1 MGLWSAYFFAKLLLF
16 AGGYI
21 DFNPWLN
28 LAFAAFTAL
37 PPKNGRQRFAKN
49 LIAVPLSIVLLYHD
63 SWLPPISRALSQ
75 AGNLQSFSGEYLLEL
90 LGRFISLRVVVEL
103 TIMMAVYLLARRKLR
118 LSTFVFIPIL
128 LIGIFPHGWPSVGPA
143 MVTSAMAGSTTGG
156 ASGPTPAAEVDPRNM
171 RPEALDGLLT
181 QFYSREKQR
190 QVHFTQAAE
199 DAAPYDI
206 LILNVCSL
214 AWDDLKVVKR
224 DNDPLFARF
233 DLVFSNFSSGASYS
247 GPAAI
252 RLLRGNCGQP
262 EHTQLY
268 NPPKP
273 ECLVLDGL
281 QKAGFEPHWLMNH
294 DGQFGNFYADVR
306 DRGGVAVTPDSNA
319 GALLAQNAFDGSPIY
334 GDYSVLSR
342 WWAKREQNPAHRVVL
357 YYNTVT
363 LHDGNKVVSGGHDS
377 SYASRVNTFIGD
389 LNHFLDDLQRSGRH
403 VVVVLLP
410 EHGAALRGDRRQI
423 SGLREIPTPAISHVP
438 VGVLLVNARHPTQW
452 VQQRVDTPSSFL
464 AVNELLSRLVADN
477 PFTKQNFGVGSYTQ
491 NLPETDS
498 VAENEGTTVMLVGKQ
513 YMLRTPDGAWSPWDA
528 SGNQ

>member
-1 MGLWSAYFFAKLLLF
+1 MGFWSAYFFAKLLLF

-49 LIAVPLSIVLLYHD
+49 LIALPLSVVLLYHD

-75 AGNLQSFSGEYLLEL
+75 AGNLQSFSGAYLLEL
-90 LGRFISLRVVVEL
+90 LGRFISLKVLAEL
-103 TIMMAVYLLARRKLR
+103 AVMMALYLLARRKLR
-118 LSTFVFIPIL
+118 LSSFVFIAIL
-128 LIGIFPHGWPSVGPA
+128 LIGMFPHGWPSFAPA
-143 MVTSAMAGSTTGG
+143 VVASSAA
-156 ASGPTPAAEVDPRNM
+156 GPTPGLTPTVEVDPRNM

-190 QVHFTQAAE
+190 QVHFTQAAD

-214 AWDDLKVVKR
+214 AWDDLKFVKR
-224 DNDPLFARF
+224 DKDPLFARF
-233 DLVFSNFSSGASYS
+233 DLVLSSFSSGASYS

-252 RLLRGNCGQP
+252 RLLRGNCGQS
-262 EHTQLY
+262 EHQQLY

-306 DRGGVAVTPDSNA
+306 DRGGVSVTPDSNA
-319 GALLAQNAFDGSPIY
+319 GAQLAQNAFDGSPIY

-363 LHDGNKVVSGGHDS
+363 LHDGNKVVGHADS
-377 SYASRVNTFIGD
+377 SYATRVNTFIAD
-389 LNHFLDDLQRSGRH
+389 ISHFLDDLQHSGRH

-438 VGVLLVNARHPTQW
+438 VGVLLVNATRPAQW
-452 VQQRVDTPSSFL
+452 AQQRIDTPSSFL

-477 PFTKQNFGVGSYTQ
+477 PFTKQSVSIGSYTQ
-491 NLPETDS
+491 SLPETDS
-498 VAENEGTTVMLVGKQ
+498 VAQNEGTTVMQVGQQ
-513 YMLRTPDGAWSPWDA
+513 YMMRTPDGAWTAWD
-528 SGNQ
+528 SSDNQ

>member
-21 DFNPWLN
+21 DFSPWWN
-28 LAFAAFTAL
+28 LAFAAFAAL

-75 AGNLQSFSGEYLLEL
+75 AGNLQSFSGAYLLEL
-90 LGRFISLRVVVEL
+90 LGRFISLKVMAEL
-103 TIMMAVYLLARRKLR
+103 AVMMAVYLVARRKLR
-118 LSTFVFIPIL
+118 LSTFVFIAIV
-128 LIGIFPHGWPSVGPA
+128 LIGFFPHGWPSVAPTVVSTAAAGPA
-143 MVTSAMAGSTTGG
+143 
-156 ASGPTPAAEVDPRNM
+156 PALTAAAPVDPRNM
-171 RPEALDGLLT
+171 RPEALDALLG
-181 QFYSREKQR
+181 QFYAKEKQR
-190 QVHFTQAAE
+190 QVRFTPAAE

-206 LILNVCSL
+206 LVLNVCSL
-214 AWDDLKVVKR
+214 AWDDLKFVKR
-224 DNDPLFARF
+224 DKDPLFARF
-233 DLVFSNFSSGASYS
+233 DLVLSNFSSGASYS

-252 RLLRGNCGQP
+252 RLLRGACGQA
-262 EHTQLY
+262 EHMALY
-268 NPPKP
+268 NPPNP

-306 DRGGVAVTPDSNA
+306 DRGGVSVTPDSNA
-319 GALLAQNAFDGSPIY
+319 GAQLAQQAFDGSPIY
-334 GDYSVLSR
+334 DDYSVLSR
-342 WWAKREQNPAHRVVL
+342 WWAKREQNPARHVVL

-363 LHDGNKVVSGGHDS
+363 LHDGNKVVAAGGGHGDS
-377 SYASRVNTFIGD
+377 SYAARVNTFIAAIG
-389 LNHFLDDLQRSGRH
+389 HFLDDLQHSGRH

-423 SGLREIPTPAISHVP
+423 SGLREIPTPAISNVP
-438 VGVLLVNARHPTQW
+438 VGVLLVNAVRDPQW
-452 VQQRVDTPSSFL
+452 AQQRIDTPSSFL

-477 PFTKQNFGVGSYTQ
+477 PFAKQSVSIGGYTQ

-498 VAENEGTTVMLVGKQ
+498 VAENEGTTVMLVGRQ
-513 YMLRTPDGAWSPWDA
+513 YMMRTPDGTWSPWDT
-528 SGNQ
+528 SDNQ